1 MRNLLIVLIAC
12 FTSISL
18 SAQFSDPGFESW
30 SVEDG
35 YSDLT
40 GWQTG
45 NAISHSITNQ
55 TAVER
60 STEARTGESALR
72 LKVIDHPL
80 SRING
85 IAWTNV
91 PINDHPTE
99 LKGWYKFDAPGASVW
114 SVEVIV
120 LDKEGKPLGMG
131 RRAFRELVDEWN
143 QFEVPIRY
151 TDEGEPA
158 RAAVQFCAC
167 LMDVP
172 DLSAPESELLIDDLS
187 LVSPSMPE
195 IDYAGITFHTYPNP
209 TKSNLLLMMDDQPD
223 TDIVLEW
230 FDLKGE
236 KLRMESISRSDITS
250 AGNLL
255 QVADLPRGMVIL
267 KISGANG
274 KMIGTK
280 RVLLN

>member
-1 MRNLLIVLIAC
+1 MRNLLTVLIILLTA
-12 FTSISL
+12 SYGM
-18 SAQFSDPGFESW
+18 AQFSDPGFESW

-60 STEARTGESALR
+60 SSDARTGQSALR

-85 IAWTNV
+85 MAWTNV
-91 PINDHPTE
+91 PLTDLPTE
-99 LKGWYKFDAPGASVW
+99 LKGWYKFEAPGASVW
-114 SVEVIV
+114 SVEVVV
-120 LDKEGKPLGMG
+120 LDREGKELGMG
-131 RRAFRELVDEWN
+131 RRAFRELTDGWKR
-143 QFEVPIRY
+143 FDVPIRY
-151 TDEGEPA
+151 TEEGEPA

-167 LMDVP
+167 LMDAP
-172 DLSAPESELLIDDLS
+172 NLSAPASELVIDDLS
-187 LVSPSMPE
+187 MVSPSMPE
-195 IDYAGITFHTYPNP
+195 IDYAGITFQTYPNP
-209 TKSNLLLMMDDQPD
+209 TKANLLLMMDEQPN

-236 KLRMESISRSDITS
+236 KMRMESISRNDITT
-250 AGNLL
+250 AGILV
-255 QVADLPRGMVIL
+255 QVADLPRGMAIL

-274 KMIGTK
+274 KLIGTK